1 MNGLQFIR
9 TRCNISAIAL
19 AEHLGVTRQMI
30 SAWENGRK
38 SIPESRKKE
47 LSDYFGVEEKYLD
60 EISEE
65 DMDKLIHSAMYR
77 YSAENGR
84 ERFKFGSDGSGDP
97 VYVDDDHFESIDQ
110 KRKKLKKKE
119 RWLVEELKGYV
130 DGRHCSSIMEEIQQV
145 DRGIKILEYAIHL
158 LKAIGDKKNHQSQIT
173 EYEISDVLD
182 ALMIYL
188 GFDTEENVEGRIYSK
203 DGTLRID
210 SSGVHDLVKDLR
222 RIHEQYE
229 KRYQADYSG
238 QRKEHLIFTFG
249 IRDIRSI
256 EEKFSD
262 EYIVARADSC
272 FADIIAI
279 NCDAVFADPSAITDE
294 EFRQMNEVFQYGSPI
309 VIFSQKPWYRL
320 NFKYY
325 LVDLSA
331 EFDMEWLDKIRMKH
345 IQSEKI

>member
-1 MNGLQFIR
+1 MEKPVFS
-9 TRCNISAIAL
+9 TKIS
-19 AEHLGVTRQMI
+19 
-30 SAWENGRK
+30 
-38 SIPESRKKE
+38 
-47 LSDYFGVEEKYLD
+47 YLPPP
-60 EISEE
+60 
-65 DMDKLIHSAMYR
+65 R
-77 YSAENGR
+77 NGR
-84 ERFKFGSDGSGDP
+84 ELIIRKSTVACIPTGKFELYPTDLYSDWDNSFITRYCHGD
-97 VYVDDDHFESIDQ
+97 VFDILVQHTNFVDRVKKWDLIAALIDQ
-110 KRKKLKKKE
+110 NNADGLRYGVSE
-119 RWLVEELKGYV
+119 RWLFEELKGYV